1 MSIGDSG
8 RVVIE
13 VDTTLKHGLHKVL
26 KEDGL
31 SMKEWF
37 VKNAESY
44 LAMRAQLTLD
54 IDNKE
59 QTGEVQS

>member
-54 IDNKE
+54 IESKE
-59 QTGEVQS
+59 HSGEVQS

>member
-59 QTGEVQS
+59 QAGEVQS

>member
-13 VDTTLKHGLHKVL
+13 VETALKHGLHKVL

-37 VKNAESY
+37 IRNAEAY
-44 LAMRAQLTLD
+44 LAMKGQLTLE
-54 IDNKE
+54 IDGPASF
-59 QTGEVQS
+59 QDGQP

>member
-1 MSIGDSG
+1 MSIGESG

-13 VDTTLKHGLHKVL
+13 VEATLKHGLHKVL

-37 VKNAESY
+37 VKSAKSY
-44 LAMRAQLTLD
+44 LAMKAQLTLE

-59 QTGEVQS
+59 QTSEVQS

>member
-1 MSIGDSG
+1 MSIGESG

-13 VDTTLKHGLHKVL
+13 VDANLKHGLHKVL

-37 VKNAESY
+37 VKNAQSY
-44 LAMRAQLTLD
+44 LAMRSQLTLD
-54 IDNKE
+54 IESGTK
-59 QTGEVQS
+59 TVEVQS

>member
-13 VDTTLKHGLHKVL
+13 VDVTLKHGLHKML
-26 KEDGL
+26 KEEGL

-37 VKNAESY
+37 VRNAESY
-44 LAMRAQLTLD
+44 LAMRAQLSLD
-54 IDNKE
+54 IDGQEKMEN
-59 QTGEVQS
+59 VHS

>member
-13 VDTTLKHGLHKVL
+13 VDTQLKHGLHKVL

-37 VKNAESY
+37 IKNAESY

-54 IDNKE
+54 IDNKK